1 MKLSQ
6 FLSEART
13 VAGEAAAKRGLAHAG
28 HGYYADR
35 QGNIVAKSVGGER
48 LVAVDKKEAE
58 QAAIGSNQGAEEDA
72 HLPEKGGEGLGHI
85 ALTFGRFNPPTIGHE
100 ALLDKV
106 ASEGA
111 DSYRIYPSRTVDRKS
126 NPLEPET
133 KIQYMQSMFKEHSD
147 AIVNDADMSN
157 IFNVLSTLN
166 QEGYSGVTMVVGSD
180 RVSEFKGLLE
190 KYNGVAYEFEE
201 LEVVSGGQ
209 RDPDAEGV
217 EGMSASKMRAFAAEG
232 NLESFE
238 QGLPKGFSDAKK
250 LMKEVRVGMG
260 LPPEVEVEAIET
272 EPKKKKV
279 TELWKIAPKLAQE
292 DLREAYISEEV
303 FGIGTLVEHTDT
315 GVRGEIVQRGTN
327 YATFKDEHG
336 WEFKV
341 WLTSLTEVADA
352 SIKRDD
358 QSNFSA
364 DDGSGN
370 TWKVGTDEY
379 RKAVQ
384 ALTPG
389 QGVVKFSDF
398 RKTTPT
404 K

>member
-13 VAGEAAAKRGLAHAG
+13 VAGEAASKRGLSHAG

-48 LVAVDKKEAE
+48 LVAVDKSEAQ
-58 QAAIGSNQGAEEDA
+58 QAQQGAEQGSAEDA
-72 HLPEKGGEGLGHI
+72 HKEENGGEGLGHI

-100 ALLDKV
+100 KLLDTV
-106 ASEGA
+106 AAEGA
-111 DSYRIYPSRTVDRKS
+111 DNYRIYPSRTVDRKS
-126 NPLEPET
+126 NPLEPES
-133 KIQYMQSMFKEHSD
+133 KIQFMQSMFSEHSE

-157 IFNVLSTLN
+157 IFNVLTTLN

-190 KYNGVAYEFEE
+190 KYNGVAYDFEE
-201 LEVVSGGQ
+201 LEVVSGGE

-232 NLESFE
+232 NIEEFS
-238 QGLPKGFSDAKK
+238 KGVPSGFKDVKK

-260 LPPEVEVEAIET
+260 LPSEVETPELE
-272 EPKKKKV
+272 KKEVK
-279 TELWKIAPKLAQE
+279 ELWKIAPKLAQD

-303 FGIGTLVEHTDT
+303 FSIGTLVEHTDT

-327 YATFKDEHG
+327 YATFQDEHG

-341 WLTSLTEVADA
+341 WLTSLTEVVEKHP
-352 SIKRDD
+352 SV
-358 QSNFSA
+358 
-364 DDGSGN
+364 DDGPDGN
-370 TWKVGTDEY
+370 DWKVGQDTI
-379 RKAVQ
+379 RTAIQ
-384 ALTPG
+384 AMTPG
-389 QGVVKFSDF
+389 QPVKKFSDF

>member
-13 VAGEAAAKRGLAHAG
+13 VAGEAASKRGLTHAG

-48 LVAVDKKEAE
+48 LVAVDKSEAQ
-58 QAAIGSNQGAEEDA
+58 QAQQGAEQGSAEDA
-72 HLPEKGGEGLGHI
+72 HKEENGGEGLGHI

-100 ALLDKV
+100 KLLDTV
-106 ASEGA
+106 AAEGA
-111 DSYRIYPSRTVDRKS
+111 DNYRIYPSRTVDRKS
-126 NPLEPET
+126 NPLEPES
-133 KIQYMQSMFKEHSD
+133 KIQFMQSMFSEHSE

-157 IFNVLSTLN
+157 IFNVLTTLN

-190 KYNGVAYEFEE
+190 KYNGVAYDFEE
-201 LEVVSGGQ
+201 LEVVSGGE

-232 NLESFE
+232 NIEEFS
-238 QGLPKGFSDAKK
+238 KGVPSGFKDVKK
-250 LMKEVRVGMG
+250 LMKEVRIGMG
-260 LPPEVEVEAIET
+260 LPSEVETPELE
-272 EPKKKKV
+272 KKEVK
-279 TELWKIAPKLAQE
+279 ELWKIAPKLAQN
-292 DLREAYISEEV
+292 DLREAYINEEV
-303 FGIGTLVEHTDT
+303 FSIGTLVEHTDT

-327 YATFKDEHG
+327 YATFQDEHG

-341 WLTSLTEVADA
+341 WLTSLTEVVEKHP
-352 SIKRDD
+352 SSDD
-358 QSNFSA
+358 SP
-364 DDGSGN
+364 DGN
-370 TWKVGTDEY
+370 DWKVGQDTI
-379 RKAVQ
+379 RTAIQ
-384 ALTPG
+384 AMTPG
-389 QGVVKFSDF
+389 QPVKKFSDF